1 MLRSTRSGMRRPP
14 RETVWALRDL
24 DLEVSQGEIV
34 GIIGGNGA
42 GKTTLLKLLSRIT
55 EPTKGFAEIHGRL
68 GSLLEVGTG
77 FHPELTG
84 RENIYLSGAIMGMTR
99 QEINSRFD
107 EIVGFAEISK
117 FIDTPVK
124 RYSSGMYVRLAFA
137 VAAHL
142 EPEVLLIDEVL
153 AVGDLMFQRKCL
165 GKMGAVA
172 KEGRTVLFVSHNMAA
187 VQALCGRGILLERG
201 RCREMGPVENVVH
214 SYVRNLY
221 DESAR
226 TRSHFPVSSERYP
239 IAINDCLVRIESNG
253 KGGSRLRIELLLFS
267 QETMQN
273 VGVGIRISSINGA
286 LIALLGPPVANF
298 YLDEVRGE
306 TRCSFVCEE
315 IDRYLAG
322 GDYVIGVWAAR
333 PNVEYLVRVDEA
345 AIATLPPRD
354 VFSSGTYFEALRYG
368 IVPLPL
374 AFSHENTESDPRT
387 SSARNR

>member
-1 MLRSTRSGMRRPP
+1 MLRATRSGIRRSP
-14 RETVWALRDL
+14 RETVWALQDL
-24 DLEVSQGEIV
+24 DLEVNQGEIF

-42 GKTTLLKLLSRIT
+42 GKTTLLKLLARIT
-55 EPTKGFAEIHGRL
+55 EPTKGYAEIHGRL

-84 RENIYLSGAIMGMTR
+84 HENIYLSGVIMGMKR

-107 EIVGFAEISK
+107 EIVGFAEISR
-117 FIDTPVK
+117 FLDTPVK

-142 EPEVLLIDEVL
+142 EPEVLLVDEVL

-187 VQALCGRGILLERG
+187 VQALCGKALLLEQG
-201 RCREMGPVENVVH
+201 RCREVGPVEDVVH
-214 SYVRNLY
+214 TYVRNLY
-221 DESAR
+221 DQSAEA
-226 TRSHFPVSSERYP
+226 RSHFPVSSPRFP
-239 IAINDCLVRIESNG
+239 IAIDDCLVRIEPNG
-253 KGGSRLRIELLLFS
+253 KGGSRLTIELVLSS
-267 QETMQN
+267 QEQMRN
-273 VGVGIRISSINGA
+273 VGVGVRISSINGA

-298 YLDEVRGE
+298 YVEELQGE
-306 TRCSFVCEE
+306 TRCFFVCEE
-315 IDRYLAG
+315 VDRYLAG

-345 AIATLPPRD
+345 AIVTIPPRD
-354 VFSSGTYFEALRYG
+354 VFSTGTHFDALRYG
-368 IVPLPL
+368 TVPLPL
-374 AFSHENTESDPRT
+374 IFSLEDAGSEPRA
-387 SSARNR
+387 SSARGR